1 MGVYPKG
8 SVQSKASIGVGQ
20 DGADDVDMSGRAV
33 MITGANSGI
42 GKEIATY
49 AAAKRAKVY
58 MLCRSADRAAKAKE
72 EIVQA
77 TGNTD
82 VEVLLADVSEV
93 SQVKKVVTEFQSKE
107 DKIDAIVCN
116 AGVLLNDLK
125 RNNEGNEIT
134 FASHL
139 IGGSYLLSTLLIP
152 ELKAAGN
159 EARVIYVS
167 SGGMYNTKWPK
178 WDQATSNGNLAYA
191 YAKRGQVLLAERFSK
206 DYPEIAFMSTH
217 PGWTNTPAVDQAY
230 GSQKKYLEPM
240 RNAWEGAE
248 GICWLLS
255 TKRSNLEG
263 GAFYLDRMPR
273 KKHVGSNSIVST
285 KNTSKEVDEMILNL
299 QKACQL

>member
-1 MGVYPKG
+1 M
-8 SVQSKASIGVGQ
+8 
-20 DGADDVDMSGRAV
+20 
-33 MITGANSGI
+33 
-42 GKEIATY
+42 
-49 AAAKRAKVY
+49 
-58 MLCRSADRAAKAKE
+58 
-72 EIVQA
+72 
-77 TGNTD
+77 
-82 VEVLLADVSEV
+82 
-93 SQVKKVVTEFQSKE
+93 
-107 DKIDAIVCN
+107 
-116 AGVLLNDLK
+116 K
-125 RNNEGNEIT
+125 RNSEGNEIT

-139 IGGSYLLSTLLIP
+139 LGGSYLLSTLLIP

-178 WDQATSNGNLAYA
+178 WDQATSNGNYTSTYNGNLAYA

-240 RNAWEGAE
+240 RNTWEGAE

-273 KKHVGSNSIVST
+273 KKHVGSNFVVST
-285 KNTSKEVDEMILNL
+285 KNTSEEVDEMILNL